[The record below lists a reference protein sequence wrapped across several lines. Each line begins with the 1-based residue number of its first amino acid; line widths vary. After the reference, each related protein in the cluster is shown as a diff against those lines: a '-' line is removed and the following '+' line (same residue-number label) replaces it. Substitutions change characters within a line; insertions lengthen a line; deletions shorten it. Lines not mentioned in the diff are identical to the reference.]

1 MKKQGKNDVDN
12 FIQDSINYWKN
23 YFHQY
28 FKNNKKQLKEFLKPG
43 NSFNI
48 FTGDFT
54 ETASCDLESKI
65 IESGI
70 YQCLIHEKKNFSHG
84 RFIHYEH
91 LSQKNNIYF
100 KQKTT
105 SPYEEVL
112 LEYLKEGNTFMIES
126 RYDGIL
132 CEYDL
137 LIATQ
142 YFIYFVANFLDIDI
156 SKQLIVK
163 ML

>member
-1 MKKQGKNDVDN
+1 M
-12 FIQDSINYWKN
+12 I
-23 YFHQY
+23 
-28 FKNNKKQLKEFLKPG
+28 
-43 NSFNI
+43 
-48 FTGDFT
+48 
-54 ETASCDLESKI
+54 
-65 IESGI
+65 
-70 YQCLIHEKKNFSHG
+70 
-84 RFIHYEH
+84 
-91 LSQKNNIYF
+91 KNNIYF

-156 SKQLIVK
+156 SKPTYSEDAMKIYFYKGKL
-163 ML
+163 